1 MEGTELDQA
10 EKRRSKRA
18 KVTPVN
24 TEKNKGTPLHV
35 PSEELEAD
43 LVLLRRKQSAVNES
57 ETRIILFCYTRL
69 RLEQALDRER
79 QRKVG
84 GKVRKGN
91 LCTEVAKLTGIGRNT
106 VGSIVARWN
115 RSKREEGKG
124 RIDHQKDR
132 RGHNTKRAR
141 IPNNDRNSNLVRDFV
156 TEERRNDRRVTATQV
171 LEMLIKFN

>member
-91 LCTEVAKLTGIGRNT
+91 LCTEVAKLTGIG
-106 VGSIVARWN
+106 
-115 RSKREEGKG
+115 
-124 RIDHQKDR
+124 
-132 RGHNTKRAR
+132 
-141 IPNNDRNSNLVRDFV
+141 
-156 TEERRNDRRVTATQV
+156 
-171 LEMLIKFN
+171 